1 MATTTKGRIVTSSN
15 PKDNLE
21 LAEKVYA
28 KHQADGAASLLNN
41 LEEGYDWATTGP
53 NIAPALAFHKDA
65 ERLKGEMEKAY
76 RQRDLL
82 QAPIDALTNYSKNK
96 LKGQFQ
102 KNPKKLADWGYAVD
116 DTPPV
121 KKEKK
126 KPNV

>member
-1 MATTTKGRIVTSSN
+1 MAKTTKGRIVTSSN

-21 LAEKVYA
+21 LAAKVFE
-28 KHQADGAASLLNN
+28 KHQADGATSPLNN
-41 LEEGYDWATTGP
+41 LEEGYSWAITGP
-53 NIAPALAFHKDA
+53 TIAQAMAFHKNA
-65 ERLKGEMEKAY
+65 EFHKGEMEKNY
-76 RQRDLL
+76 RERDLV

-126 KPNV
+126 KPTA